1 MKDIAHLFL
10 NKKLRVIGLM
20 SGNSMD
26 GLDVCAVDIAR
37 TVDGVNISNLVYA
50 VYPFTQ
56 EFKDYLHAVVN
67 GTTAAVCQANFTI
80 GREYAAILNRFL
92 EDHDIAPEAV
102 DLIGSHGQT
111 VWHIDRQATL
121 QIGESSVLAEAFS
134 LPVVND
140 FRVRDIAAGGSGAPL
155 VPFIDYLLFKKLRK
169 TLLVLNIGGIA
180 NFTIIPR
187 DARSIDEINALDS
200 GPGNVLCDN
209 LAKIITGGVQNF
221 DENGR
226 LAQRGTIR
234 PDILQELQ
242 AHPYVKAPFPKST
255 GPEVFGVDLIWQIIA
270 KYRIEPVQYYDLLAT
285 FSRFS
290 AEAVYTNYHQFFA
303 DKYPLDEIIA
313 SGGGVHNP
321 VIMEHLQT
329 LFAPV
334 KIARPEA
341 YGIPA
346 DGKEALAFAMLAAL
360 FVWQI
365 SGNVP
370 NVTGARHP
378 VVLGKLT
385 L

>member
-1 MKDIAHLFL
+1 
-10 NKKLRVIGLM
+10 
-20 SGNSMD
+20 
-26 GLDVCAVDIAR
+26 
-37 TVDGVNISNLVYA
+37 
-50 VYPFTQ
+50 
-56 EFKDYLHAVVN
+56 
-67 GTTAAVCQANFTI
+67 
-80 GREYAAILNRFL
+80 
-92 EDHDIAPEAV
+92 
-102 DLIGSHGQT
+102 
-111 VWHIDRQATL
+111 
-121 QIGESSVLAEAFS
+121 
-134 LPVVND
+134 
-140 FRVRDIAAGGSGAPL
+140 
-155 VPFIDYLLFKKLRK
+155 
-169 TLLVLNIGGIA
+169 
-180 NFTIIPR
+180 
-187 DARSIDEINALDS
+187 
-200 GPGNVLCDN
+200 
-209 LAKIITGGVQNF
+209 VQNF